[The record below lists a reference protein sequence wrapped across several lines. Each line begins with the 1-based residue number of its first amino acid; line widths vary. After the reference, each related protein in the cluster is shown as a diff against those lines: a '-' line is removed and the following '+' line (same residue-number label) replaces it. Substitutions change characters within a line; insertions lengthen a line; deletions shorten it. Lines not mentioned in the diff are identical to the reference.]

1 MLYRAEGALRGNE
14 LYWLM
19 YEYTDIRIIT
29 LVNLIML
36 HLFRSIVDSFT
47 AYRREKPNFKHGNEE
62 KIMILYD
69 PRKLQV
75 NAAIRLL
82 QLQKPLH
89 LPLRTP
95 K

>member
-1 MLYRAEGALRGNE
+1 MLCRAEGALRGNE
-14 LYWLM
+14 YYWLM
-19 YEYTDIRIIT
+19 YEYTDIRI
-29 LVNLIML
+29 LVNLVML
-36 HLFRSIVDSFT
+36 HLFKSIVDSFT
-47 AYRREKPNFKHGNEE
+47 AYRREKPNFKHGNDE

-75 NAAIRLL
+75 NAVTRLL
-82 QLQKPLH
+82 QLQKQLH